1 METFLFNNVGSALIW
16 ESYDQGYIPL
26 DSSATLTAGN
36 VFHIDPFITY
46 VNGPNDKHYL
56 RTRYM
61 KVVND
66 NSTND
71 EDTGQDNQSQ
81 TYYTEYQYQKSL
93 EKLGLNWTNGIM
105 NELVQ
110 AKSDLFNGKNN
121 KLNTAIFSQMDKKFG
136 DRLNLSV
143 GARYEIFQLESD
155 MNLVIE
161 NDTLN
166 KISVSKPVFRLGANY
181 RFGKATY
188 LRSSWGQ
195 GYRFPSIA
203 ELFISTNI
211 GDVYV
216 FPNPNLVP
224 EYGWSSEV
232 AIRQGFQLNTF
243 KGFIDVAAFRMMYH
257 DMMEFS
263 FGPWEIP
270 VRDF

>member
-1 METFLFNNVGSALIW
+1 
-16 ESYDQGYIPL
+16 
-26 DSSATLTAGN
+26 
-36 VFHIDPFITY
+36 
-46 VNGPNDKHYL
+46 
-56 RTRYM
+56 M

-166 KISVSKPVFRLGANY
+166 KISVTTL
-181 RFGKATY
+181 
-188 LRSSWGQ
+188 
-195 GYRFPSIA
+195 
-203 ELFISTNI
+203 
-211 GDVYV
+211 
-216 FPNPNLVP
+216 
-224 EYGWSSEV
+224 
-232 AIRQGFQLNTF
+232 
-243 KGFIDVAAFRMMYH
+243 
-257 DMMEFS
+257 S
-263 FGPWEIP
+263 F
-270 VRDF
+270 D